1 MVLCEILTADKPD
14 IQPNDWPENVKQ
26 LQNPTEKSSVAVSR
40 LLAYIVSECLSP
52 SVDGRP
58 SALQLLAVVMKSDI
72 SSKGL
77 ERSESFWRVIATRAD
92 SKLASSIVTRF
103 VSEYL
108 PLLEQQTVF
117 SILETTLIM
126 SLTYKYCPEQITQ
139 CHCVLYNNLFKDE
152 EGELVGSTAF
162 HGITWL
168 PKKEDEILRL
178 ALEDSRWPS
187 AKELS
192 HLAIAKNKTGLLPSA
207 LAALQGKRDL
217 CVYLTGIEEQART
230 YISDIALNGERATV
244 ESQFISLR
252 EELQE
257 HAAQE
262 FDFMFNLLTQ
272 NISECISISPV
283 RVSKAMVKMAQ
294 KGFSNMTRKLVE
306 QGIDPSS
313 PSIRGSRLETV
324 LHIFAQRGDVSMVQF
339 MLKSGVNVDA
349 RDNAGRTPL
358 HWAAWS
364 GQDGAVNAL
373 LSSGANVNATDVK
386 GRTALYGAA
395 GGGFMSVVS
404 RLLFCNA
411 DITIRGGQDNE
422 TPVERARKN
431 NHISVVNLF
440 SENINS

>member
-1 MVLCEILTADKPD
+1 MQIYTEFCEGGDLQEFLEIKKPEELNLESLTWIILEGLASALARCHHGLKTTSEFDTVYHYTGFEKDWRPILHRDIKPANILVAIKDKALIPKLGDFGTSFRLEENGKPPSTVAGTRLYWAPEIIQQDLEGRITNWSKESDIWAVGMVLCEILTADKPD

-217 CVYLTGIEEQART
+217 CVYLTGIE
-230 YISDIALNGERATV
+230 
-244 ESQFISLR
+244 
-252 EELQE
+252 
-257 HAAQE
+257 
-262 FDFMFNLLTQ
+262 
-272 NISECISISPV
+272 
-283 RVSKAMVKMAQ
+283 
-294 KGFSNMTRKLVE
+294 
-306 QGIDPSS
+306 
-313 PSIRGSRLETV
+313 
-324 LHIFAQRGDVSMVQF
+324 
-339 MLKSGVNVDA
+339 
-349 RDNAGRTPL
+349 
-358 HWAAWS
+358 
-364 GQDGAVNAL
+364 
-373 LSSGANVNATDVK
+373 
-386 GRTALYGAA
+386 
-395 GGGFMSVVS
+395 
-404 RLLFCNA
+404 
-411 DITIRGGQDNE
+411 
-422 TPVERARKN
+422 
-431 NHISVVNLF
+431 
-440 SENINS
+440 